1 MLEVKTKYFVSF
13 LIYLLFLYSN
23 NKHKETI
30 SIHYVGKYQL
40 NDTCNVFLRKIKEA
54 RRRQQESNVER
65 KKLERE
71 DNKQRSME
79 GIKRKLEQEAGDA
92 GAERTVIS
100 GMY

>member
-1 MLEVKTKYFVSF
+1 M
-13 LIYLLFLYSN
+13 
-23 NKHKETI
+23 
-30 SIHYVGKYQL
+30 
-40 NDTCNVFLRKIKEA
+40 
-54 RRRQQESNVER
+54 ER